1 MLLEAVSWV
10 VGNSV
15 EFVVLELVAFNV
27 DFISDGSAENV
38 GVSIDFSSET
48 DSLMEELTLEE
59 SITDFTFEAADFA
72 YVAPSL
78 RAFSVD
84 WIADCKVEVP
94 DSDGKASV
102 KLALAEPVLVLML
115 SNVAFTMD

>member
-48 DSLMEELTLEE
+48 DSLMEELTLDE
-59 SITDFTFEAADFA
+59 SIKDSTFEAADLA

-84 WIADCKVEVP
+84 WIADCRVEVP